1 MDYLINAKGE
11 KILKEYIKDD
21 DLKRDQLVNDVFFEI
36 ETLEKE
42 MAERKKEILNKVKK
56 FYLDMAKAKK
66 VRIDGD
72 DILSN
77 IVLKSYDEKKEVKVY
92 KNDIISIP
100 DEQLKLAEK
109 CFKNYIQK
117 MKTDGKIVSDIEMI
131 INRVFSFDRKSGIS
145 KTRVIDL
152 LSIQINDKDWAKGV
166 KIIREAIKTIATKEY
181 INFRRRES
189 FYAPLETLNLNFS
202 SL

>member
-152 LSIQINDKDWAKGV
+152 LSIQINDKEWAKGV

-189 FYAPLETLNLNFS
+189 FYAPLKTLKLNFS

>member
-117 MKTDGKIVSDIEMI
+117 MKTDGKIGSDIEMI

-145 KTRVIDL
+145 KTRVIAL

-181 INFRRRES
+181 ISFRRRES

>member
-117 MKTDGKIVSDIEMI
+117 MKTDGKIGSDIEMI

-181 INFRRRES
+181 ISFRRRES